1 MIYIYYLTQ
10 FLWTKNS
17 EAAQLGGPG
26 LGSLMS
32 LQLRYQPG
40 LQSSEGLT
48 KFRGSAFKVAHSC
61 GAGHWQEASA
71 PFHTGLSTALLE
83 HPYNMAAGFPLSE
96 HLRESQA

>member
-1 MIYIYYLTQ
+1 M
-10 FLWTKNS
+10 NS

-48 KFRGSAFKVAHSC
+48 RSRGSAFKVVHSC

-71 PFHTGLSTALLE
+71 HFHTGLSRALLE
-83 HPYNMAAGFPLSE
+83 RPYNMTAGFPLSE